1 VISFSIKPDS
11 KNRQAE
17 DLLQSIS
24 RNAQRAA
31 NAVAH
36 DAASR
41 YRDSVEERLDE
52 SGSRMRPILEGLK
65 LKKYELGARD
75 VFLVM
80 SEVKRISE
88 KEALK
93 EMWAVWV
100 VPKMQ
105 EQWLYLLKAES
116 PWPLDM
122 LPKKPTASQAEVMG
136 RRITQDE
143 MERLRADKKPRLEN
157 ILSQLRAYGIDTTI
171 DTAEVAVE
179 IVIDTAWEAIRA
191 EFGLDG
197 FRRVPI
203 WQPALK
209 ETLRDRKHVIEV
221 MEKALLEPTQILQ
234 VDEEA
239 TAAEVAAIQKFQ
251 DKVKV

>member
-1 VISFSIKPDS
+1 VISFGIKPDA
-11 KNRQAE
+11 KNKQAE

-31 NAVAH
+31 NAVAY
-36 DAASR
+36 DTASR
-41 YRDSVEERLDE
+41 YRDSVEERLNE
-52 SGSRMRPILEGLK
+52 CGSSMRPLLDNLM
-65 LKKYELGARD
+65 LKKYEQGSRD

-80 SEVKRISE
+80 SEVKKVSE
-88 KEALK
+88 EEALK

-100 VPKMQ
+100 VPKVQ
-105 EQWLYLLKAES
+105 ERWLYLLKQES

-122 LPKKPTASQAEVMG
+122 LPLKPASSQAVIIG
-136 RRITQDE
+136 RRIRQDE
-143 MERLRADKKPRLEN
+143 MEKLRADKKPHLEN

-171 DTAEVAVE
+171 DTAEVEVE
-179 IVIDTAWEAIRA
+179 IIIDTAWEAIRA

-209 ETLRDRKHVIEV
+209 EILRDRRHVIEV
-221 MEKALLEPTQILQ
+221 AEKALVEPTQILQ
-234 VDEEA
+234 VDDEA
-239 TAAEVAAIQKFQ
+239 SSSEVAAIQKFQ